1 MLTTGGVVSVST
13 VGVEESRSCSL
24 RGAAGQE
31 EGTSESEGQGGYKGT
46 VGAGFVHV
54 PGPAEVKL
62 LEIAAEANYPAVH
75 AFAVAALV
83 TEVAKPQAY

>member
-1 MLTTGGVVSVST
+1 MLVARCSGAGGGDL
-13 VGVEESRSCSL
+13 GV
-24 RGAAGQE
+24 RGARGV
-31 EGTSESEGQGGYKGT
+31 QGHSR
-46 VGAGFVHV
+46 AGFAHV

-62 LEIAAEANYPAVH
+62 LEIVAEANYPAVH